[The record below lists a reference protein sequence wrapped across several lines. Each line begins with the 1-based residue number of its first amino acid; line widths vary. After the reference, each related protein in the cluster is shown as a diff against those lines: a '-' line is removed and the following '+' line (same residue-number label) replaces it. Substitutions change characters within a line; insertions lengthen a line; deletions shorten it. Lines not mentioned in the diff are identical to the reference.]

1 MMNMMFGNGYGYG
14 GYGTGMMGGW
24 GATRGVVAVITLV
37 LFWALMVATIAAL
50 WAWYKK
56 NK

>member
-1 MMNMMFGNGYGYG
+1 MMFGNGYGYG

>member
-1 MMNMMFGNGYGYG
+1 MYNMMNGYG
-14 GYGTGMMGGW
+14 GYNMMGGW
-24 GATRGVVAVITLV
+24 GAAGGVIGVITLV
-37 LFWALMVATIAAL
+37 LFWALMIASIAAL

>member
-1 MMNMMFGNGYGYG
+1 MMNMMYGG
-14 GYGTGMMGGW
+14 GYGDGGYGMMSGW
-24 GATRGVVAVITLV
+24 GAAGGVVGTTTLV
-37 LFWALMVATIAAL
+37 LFWALMIAAIAAL